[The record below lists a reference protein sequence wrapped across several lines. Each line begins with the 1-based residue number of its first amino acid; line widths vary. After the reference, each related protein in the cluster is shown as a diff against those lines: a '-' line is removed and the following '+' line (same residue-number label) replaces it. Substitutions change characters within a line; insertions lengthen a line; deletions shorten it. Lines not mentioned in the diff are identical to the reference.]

1 MVDVMTGTRSA
12 RRRALAVVA
21 VGAAV
26 AVGVTACS
34 SSGGSGGGG
43 GGGKVAIVGFSV
55 LKPGYDAV
63 EKAFQATP
71 AGKGV
76 TFSASYGASGSQST
90 AVSSGQP
97 ADYVGF
103 SLEPDM
109 AKLVPKFVDASWD
122 SGPTKGIGTTS
133 VVAIVV
139 RPGNPLHIT
148 GWDDLIKPGVKI
160 VTPDPATS
168 GSAKWNILAAYS
180 HELQTGGTEA
190 DAKAYLAKFFANVVS
205 KPDSGA
211 DATTAF
217 LQGTGNVLI
226 SYENEAIAAKQAGKQ
241 LDYVVPTDTFKIQNP
256 VAVTKSASS
265 AAKKFL
271 DFVESDAGQK
281 VFASVGFRPLNPA
294 DVPATVQGANDPSNP
309 YPTVSKLET
318 IDDLGGWSKV
328 NTEFFDPDNG
338 IVTQIEK
345 ASG

>member
-1 MVDVMTGTRSA
+1 VIRFRTGRD
-12 RRRALAVVA
+12 RALAGGVLA
-21 VGAAV
+21 ALTGAAIGL
-26 AVGVTACS
+26 AGCS
-34 SSGGSGGGG
+34 SSGGAGAAD
-43 GGGKVAIVGFSV
+43 KVAIVGFSV

-76 TFSASYGASGSQST
+76 SFSASYGASGSQSK
-90 AVSSGQP
+90 AVASGQP
-97 ADYVGF
+97 ADYVGL

-109 AKLVPKFVDASWD
+109 SNLVPRFVDPSWNA
-122 SGPTKGIGTTS
+122 GPTKGIGTTS

-148 GWDDLIKPGVKI
+148 GWDDLIKPGVQI

-168 GSAKWNILAAYS
+168 GSAKWNILAAYA
-180 HELQTGGTEA
+180 HKLQTGGTDA
-190 DAKAYLAKFFANVVS
+190 DAKAYLAAFFKHVVS
-205 KPDSGA
+205 KPASGA

-241 LDYVVPTDTFKIQNP
+241 LDYVVPSDTFKIENP
-256 VAVTKSASS
+256 VAVTTNASG

-271 DFVESDAGQK
+271 AYVQSDAGQR
-281 VFASVGFRPLNPA
+281 VLATEGFRPLNPA
-294 DVPATVQGANDPSNP
+294 DVPPTVKGANDPSDP
-309 YPTVSKLET
+309 YPAIGKLET
-318 IDDLGGWSKV
+318 IADLGGWTKV

-338 IVTQIEK
+338 IVSQIEK
-345 ASG
+345 ANG